1 MWPIYSSRKTLPGKG
16 PPPQKK
22 KNARCQLHAK
32 SVPLQL
38 WHSWPLTQFHSHLP
52 SPTREGCKK
61 TAYGPLWPSCLV
73 TLHSNATQEVTL
85 YSLIELPIFFPNK
98 PHVYRQLISSLCWV
112 LCQIQG
118 DRQGQIPLYSPHLA
132 LTPVTRVSGR
142 GSEFHAGCTICPLF
156 TLPSIC
162 ITDSRSEWH

>member
-1 MWPIYSSRKTLPGKG
+1 MLVASFTPNLCLSSFGTLDRSLNFIHTS
-16 PPPQKK
+16 PPP
-22 KNARCQLHAK
+22 LAK
-32 SVPLQL
+32 DVKRQHTVHFGRP
-38 WHSWPLTQFHSHLP
+38 F
-52 SPTREGCKK
+52 
-61 TAYGPLWPSCLV
+61 LV